1 MLNYRAFEYVYNNLS
16 SSNFLATLLLVVA
29 YFCLVYIIFALLFVK
44 YLTKFF
50 MIIFLGVSLISLYFN
65 YFYGVLIDSDMIKNA
80 IETDSKEVLELL
92 NWRLIAVFLL
102 TIVFGWL
109 IAKINIA
116 YAPLKRQ
123 ILFRTSSIAVALV
136 LFVACFLPFTKTYVP
151 FFRTHNQIRLY
162 NTPFYQFYALLRYY
176 QKNLIAKQ
184 EFKVLTKEV
193 KIEDTNKR
201 LLVVVVGETAR
212 AENYSLGGYSKNDTN
227 FFAKQESMIYFSQ
240 VSSCG
245 TATAISLPCMFSFSK
260 RSEYS
265 SSEYQQ
271 NVLDVLSR
279 GGGGISWLSNNTSG
293 CKGVCARL
301 DDVVWLKRL

>member
-1 MLNYRAFEYVYNNLS
+1 MSVSWFAFTLLSAIVITMLNYRAFEYVYNNLS

-50 MIIFLGVSLISLYFN
+50 YD

-109 IAKINIA
+109 IAKINIV

-193 KIEDTNKR
+193 KIEDANKR
-201 LLVVVVGETAR
+201 LLVMVVGETAR

-227 FFAKQESMIYFSQ
+227 FFTKQESVIYFSQ

-271 NVLDVLSR
+271 NVLDVLSE
-279 GGGGISWLSNNTSG
+279 GGGGAYRAL
-293 CKGVCARL
+293 
-301 DDVVWLKRL
+301 

>member
-1 MLNYRAFEYVYNNLS
+1 MRWLWYCLW
-16 SSNFLATLLLVVA
+16 LV
-29 YFCLVYIIFALLFVK
+29 
-44 YLTKFF
+44 
-50 MIIFLGVSLISLYFN
+50 
-65 YFYGVLIDSDMIKNA
+65 
-80 IETDSKEVLELL
+80 
-92 NWRLIAVFLL
+92 
-102 TIVFGWL
+102 
-109 IAKINIA
+109 
-116 YAPLKRQ
+116 
-123 ILFRTSSIAVALV
+123 
-136 LFVACFLPFTKTYVP
+136 FLPFTKTYIP

-201 LLVVVVGETAR
+201 LLVMVVGETAR

-227 FFAKQESMIYFSQ
+227 FFTKQESMIYFSQ

-271 NVLDVLSR
+271 NVLDVLSE
-279 GGGGISWLSNNTSG
+279 GGGAYRGLVTILADV
-293 CKGVCARL
+293 KGFVRG
-301 DDVVWLKRL
+301 

>member
-1 MLNYRAFEYVYNNLS
+1 MSVSWFAFTLLSAIVITMLNYRAFEYVYNNLS

-102 TIVFGWL
+102 AIVFGWL
-109 IAKINIA
+109 IAKINIV

-151 FFRTHNQIRLY
+151 FLHTHNQIRLY

-201 LLVVVVGETAR
+201 LLVMVVGETAR

-271 NVLDVLSR
+271 NVLDVLS
-279 GGGGISWLSNNTSG
+279 GGGGHI
-293 CKGVCARL
+293 VA
-301 DDVVWLKRL
+301 

>member
-1 MLNYRAFEYVYNNLS
+1 
-16 SSNFLATLLLVVA
+16 
-29 YFCLVYIIFALLFVK
+29 
-44 YLTKFF
+44 
-50 MIIFLGVSLISLYFN
+50 
-65 YFYGVLIDSDMIKNA
+65 MIKNA

-123 ILFRTSSIAVALV
+123 ILFRASSIVVALV

-176 QKNLIAKQ
+176 QKSLIAKQ

-193 KIEDTNKR
+193 KIEDANKR

-212 AENYSLGGYSKNDTN
+212 AANYSLGGYSKNDTN
-227 FFAKQESMIYFSQ
+227 FFTKQELVIYFSQ

-271 NVLDVLSR
+271 NVLDVLSE
-279 GGGGISWLSNNTSG
+279 GGGGHI
-293 CKGVCARL
+293 VA
-301 DDVVWLKRL
+301 